1 MDLILAGLQLLEDLV
16 RDLQLC
22 ADIGDIIEDVVEVV
36 EHGVRIITEIILDV
50 LDILNLVQRT
60 DRARG
65 HREDRADGLEL
76 IGTETNLEVSLLSRQ
91 RSEHNTGILAE
102 GHGLALRCIDRV
114 ALLDVDRDRHEEH
127 HVVLHVLRHALVR
140 RAVDVHLDKAGRTG
154 DLIRIG
160 HHSVQLIGDVEGP
173 RCPNLIRLQL
183 ALEEELSVLV
193 LLEGDGAVLDLRLLL
208 IRHVGDLQIVTEVC
222 VAARAVEV
230 DALHDIGITDIAVVV
245 EVQVQGLIDVCG
257 RLAGIRRHRC
267 DQDICG
273 KAA

>member
-1 MDLILAGLQLLEDLV
+1 MDLILAGLELLEDLV

-22 ADIGDIIEDVVEVV
+22 ADIGDIIEDVIEVI
-36 EHGVRIITEIILDV
+36 EHGVRVVAEVI
-50 LDILNLVQRT
+50 LDILDILDLIKRT
-60 DRARG
+60 DSARG
-65 HREDRADGLEL
+65 HREDGADGLEL
-76 IGTETNLEVSLLSRQ
+76 IGTETNLEVSLLARE
-91 RSEHNTGILAE
+91 RSEHDTGVLAE

-114 ALLDVDRDRHEEH
+114 ALLDVDRDRHEKH

-140 RAVDVHLDKAGRTG
+140 HAVDVHLDETGRTG
-154 DLIRIG
+154 DLIGIG
-160 HHSVQLIGDVEGP
+160 HHAVQLVGDVEGP
-173 RCPNLIRLQL
+173 RCLDLIRLQL
-183 ALEEELSVLV
+183 ALEEELSILV

-208 IRHVGDLQIVTEVC
+208 IRHIRDLQVVTEVG

-230 DALHDIGITDIAVVV
+230 DALHDIGITDITIVV

-267 DQDICG
+267 DQYIGG